1 MLWNYQVYRK
11 QKDNRVYEQH
21 VLFTL
26 LKIKTEKLK
35 FSCQI
40 FFLMRFIID
49 QQKD

>member
-40 FFLMRFIID
+40 FFLNGLLLINKKI
-49 QQKD
+49 